1 MQMSTLT
8 VQNST
13 ALQHSCIP
21 HEQEKNK
28 IKKSRS
34 SKSLQLNE
42 KGSCKNVWA
51 LAG

>member
-8 VQNST
+8 AQNST
-13 ALQHSCIP
+13 ALQYSCIP
-21 HEQEKNK
+21 HEQEKNN
-28 IKKSRS
+28 KKSRS

>member
-28 IKKSRS
+28 IKRAEVVSHFS
-34 SKSLQLNE
+34 
-42 KGSCKNVWA
+42 
-51 LAG
+51 

>member
-21 HEQEKNK
+21 HEQEKK
-28 IKKSRS
+28 IKRAEVVSHFS
-34 SKSLQLNE
+34 
-42 KGSCKNVWA
+42 
-51 LAG
+51 

>member
-28 IKKSRS
+28 KSRS

-51 LAG
+51 LAS